1 MSKKVVSQKA
11 EVNPNVFMLG
21 SNKIELVKQVEIGG
35 QKVDCVLVHT
45 YLKKQFKDLLPEL
58 ARADLQTLSNY
69 IRQSVYIPLT
79 LPEALQNDAKVT
91 MLGRVF
97 PKWEILPELLS
108 KVQALNPS
116 HSIRDGNTHHIL
128 LGNGG
133 MASIGAV
140 MLFCLGIGQ
149 MHLSPKG
156 NPAGSYHP
164 LLALANMYKA
174 GYRAEVS
181 TKSPLYMGIA
191 GAFQIREEE
200 HIQKALTKDNARLSA
215 KPTKKAKK

>member
-1 MSKKVVSQKA
+1 MSKKVVARKA

-21 SNKIELVKQVEIGG
+21 SNKIELVKSIEVSGV
-35 QKVDCVLVHT
+35 KVDCTLTHT
-45 YLKKQFKDLLPEL
+45 YFKKAFKDLMPEL
-58 ARADLQTLSNY
+58 AQADLQTLSNY
-69 IRQSVYIPLT
+69 IRQSVYIPVT
-79 LPEALQNDAKVT
+79 LPESLQNEAKIT

-116 HSIRDGNTHHIL
+116 HAIRDGNTHHIL
-128 LGNGG
+128 LGTGG

-149 MHLSPKG
+149 MHESPKKS
-156 NPAGSYHP
+156 PAGSYHP

-191 GAFQIREEE
+191 GAFQMRETE
-200 HIQKALTKDNARLSA
+200 LNTKPIAP